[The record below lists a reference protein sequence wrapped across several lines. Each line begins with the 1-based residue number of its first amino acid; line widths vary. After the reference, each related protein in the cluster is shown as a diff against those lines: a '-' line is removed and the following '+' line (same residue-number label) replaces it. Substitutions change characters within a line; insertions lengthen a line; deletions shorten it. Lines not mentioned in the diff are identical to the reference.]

1 MQTINSDKYSIFR
14 IFLFICKNNLAVL
27 ITVFVSGIVQSVVSV
42 TIPYLLSKITEF
54 ITTPLYYDKL
64 VTYGIFAIAMLTF
77 IRIINFINA
86 YFIIN
91 LHNKSLYQ
99 LTIDII
105 KNIYNI
111 SLEDMEKLDL
121 VYLTKKLSD
130 DVECLINMILQN
142 CTSVIF
148 NAFVIIFSLISI
160 FINSPVMGGIA
171 VISSVFYLISY
182 SFSKE
187 ILVRVNYQ
195 LKENADVFYSNL
207 HGFIS
212 NYLLI
217 KVNSTFDYY
226 NKLVYK
232 SFKNVNQSS
241 SKHTRIKWLFE
252 ETGNIIQYTMI
263 AICLLL
269 ACFSKS
275 LSPEQ
280 LVLSA
285 GYIWLYFASLQ
296 SYLLTAS
303 EFSGAK
309 ASLNRINSLEYIH
322 NNNQESTVNNISS
335 ITVNNIN
342 FSFDN
347 KVIISNFSY
356 TFKPGITYC
365 ISGKNGIGKST
376 FIELLLGLR
385 QPSSGTVYI
394 NKTPIHTVI
403 QDNFY
408 LNCVSYLIQ
417 ESEIMFNTIE
427 KNIKYAIE
435 TTDENKYNYLIKEFN
450 LDALTKIGEFTPN
463 TLSGG
468 QKQRIKLARAFYK
481 KSDLLILDE
490 PSTALDYKGIQ
501 TLKKI
506 INEEKRNRII
516 IIISHDS
523 EIQSLAD
530 QYIFSF
536 K

>member
-1 MQTINSDKYSIFR
+1 
-14 IFLFICKNNLAVL
+14 
-27 ITVFVSGIVQSVVSV
+27 
-42 TIPYLLSKITEF
+42 
-54 ITTPLYYDKL
+54 
-64 VTYGIFAIAMLTF
+64 
-77 IRIINFINA
+77 
-86 YFIIN
+86 
-91 LHNKSLYQ
+91 
-99 LTIDII
+99 
-105 KNIYNI
+105 
-111 SLEDMEKLDL
+111 
-121 VYLTKKLSD
+121 
-130 DVECLINMILQN
+130 
-142 CTSVIF
+142 
-148 NAFVIIFSLISI
+148 
-160 FINSPVMGGIA
+160 
-171 VISSVFYLISY
+171 
-182 SFSKE
+182 
-187 ILVRVNYQ
+187 
-195 LKENADVFYSNL
+195 
-207 HGFIS
+207 
-212 NYLLI
+212 
-217 KVNSTFDYY
+217 
-226 NKLVYK
+226 
-232 SFKNVNQSS
+232 
-241 SKHTRIKWLFE
+241 
-252 ETGNIIQYTMI
+252 MI

-335 ITVNNIN
+335 ITVDNIN